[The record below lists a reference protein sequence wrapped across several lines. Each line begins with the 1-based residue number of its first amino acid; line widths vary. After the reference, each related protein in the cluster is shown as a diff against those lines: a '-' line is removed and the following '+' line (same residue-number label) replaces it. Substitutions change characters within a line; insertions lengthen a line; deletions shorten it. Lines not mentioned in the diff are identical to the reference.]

1 MYEFFEKLQTLVLN
15 FSNVNSTTHTFSSK
29 EKNAVVEKTISLAGT
44 LKKLSLTLL
53 SKLTSEGVSIL
64 QFLITTLYKYI
75 ATKNFTLSEEITN
88 NVIEKC
94 AQPNI
99 VGEFVYVLTML
110 NREDVTILIVLIDSL
125 TNFVPIDIFI
135 EIHKFFINLL
145 GTDYFNSLITNDEI
159 NLNETHKNNI
169 ALKLNAFLFNLRE
182 IMDIVLNN
190 IMLPNAIEYCY
201 HEKNKNK
208 AIADI
213 ILKLENK
220 CGNVF
225 LTKIIIIVKE
235 FISYIL
241 TNDNTATSKVKII
254 QIFGTL
260 LYIINHIVI
269 NMPTWKDVIG
279 NDRVI
284 EEAEKDI
291 FTDVPSVNTRSTKR
305 SGGIKKNKRKHKRTY
320 KKRRIIVKKNKSLST

>member
-1 MYEFFEKLQTLVLN
+1 M
-15 FSNVNSTTHTFSSK
+15 
-29 EKNAVVEKTISLAGT
+29 
-44 LKKLSLTLL
+44 
-53 SKLTSEGVSIL
+53 
-64 QFLITTLYKYI
+64 
-75 ATKNFTLSEEITN
+75 
-88 NVIEKC
+88 
-94 AQPNI
+94 
-99 VGEFVYVLTML
+99 
-110 NREDVTILIVLIDSL
+110 
-125 TNFVPIDIFI
+125 FI